1 MCSWP
6 AIGTKTEVLMN
17 KLLRAYSNVLLVLN
31 STGTVWIF
39 LLMLVIV
46 TDVIGRTVFSKPL
59 PGVPELVSLSIV
71 GIVFLQ
77 IAHALR
83 SGRITRVETFSDWLK
98 ARVPRLNFA
107 LQALFSLLGAVLF
120 VALFVA
126 LEPLFVQA
134 WTNND
139 YVGVE
144 GYVTYPIWPIRL
156 FMLIGCV
163 GSILQYL
170 LLALHDVSR
179 VFGYDPPAGLIGQE
193 NR

>member
-1 MCSWP
+1 
-6 AIGTKTEVLMN
+6 MN
-17 KLLRAYSNVLLVLN
+17 KLLLAYAKVLLVLN
-31 STGTVWIF
+31 SAGTVWIF
-39 LLMLVIV
+39 LLMLIIV
-46 TDVIGRTVFSKPL
+46 TDVIGRTLFSQPL

-98 ARVPRLNFA
+98 VRMPRLNFA
-107 LQALFSLLGAVLF
+107 LQGLFSLLGAGLF
-120 VALFVA
+120 VALYVA
-126 LEPLFVQA
+126 LQPLFVQA
-134 WTNND
+134 WTSND

-144 GYVTYPIWPIRL
+144 GYVTYPTWPIRL

-163 GSILQYL
+163 GSTLQYL
-170 LLALHDVSR
+170 MFALHDVSR
-179 VFGYDPPAGLIGQE
+179 ALGHAPPAGLMGQE

>member
-1 MCSWP
+1 MS
-6 AIGTKTEVLMN
+6 
-17 KLLRAYSNVLLVLN
+17 KLLRAYDKVLLLLN
-31 STGTVWIF
+31 SAGTIWIF

-46 TDVIGRTVFSKPL
+46 IDVLGRTIFSKPL

-98 ARVPRLNFA
+98 VRMPRLNFA
-107 LQALFSLLGAVLF
+107 LQAFFSLLGAVLC
-120 VALFVA
+120 VALYVA

-170 LLALHDVSR
+170 FFILHDVSR
-179 VFGYDPPAGLIGQE
+179 VLGYEPPSGLMGKE

>member
-1 MCSWP
+1 MYSWP
-6 AIGTKTEVLMN
+6 ATGIKTELLMN
-17 KLLRAYSNVLLVLN
+17 KLLNAYSKVLLVLN
-31 STGTVWIF
+31 STGTIWIF

-46 TDVIGRTVFSKPL
+46 TDVIGRTLFSKTL
-59 PGVPELVSLSIV
+59 PGVPELVRLSIV

-120 VALFVA
+120 VALLVA

-134 WTNND
+134 WTNNE

-144 GYVTYPIWPIRL
+144 GYVTFPIWPIRL

-170 LLALHDVSR
+170 LFALHDVSR
-179 VFGYDPPAGLIGQE
+179 VFGYEPPAGLMGQE